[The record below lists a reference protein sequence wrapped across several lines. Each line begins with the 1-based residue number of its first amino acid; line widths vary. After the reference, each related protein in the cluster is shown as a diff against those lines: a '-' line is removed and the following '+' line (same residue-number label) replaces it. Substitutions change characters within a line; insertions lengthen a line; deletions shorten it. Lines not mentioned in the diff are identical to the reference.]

1 MPLRTRIVTL
11 LRSRG
16 AWLWVLPHAVLGS
29 FVVALFALLGV
40 LERHELDNQKLAL
53 ARDVQWAEQTIRTHL
68 ENNLHFLGQLAR
80 GMADGT
86 LEREGF
92 QIQATQYVANNPEF
106 THVVWVDE
114 DLVVRWT
121 APFETLTW
129 NAGERLSTLEQTI
142 AFQTAQRMGV
152 PSYGMPLGSAD
163 AGATIE
169 VHVPIFRARA
179 SKGAIIGVYGAA
191 DLLRSLAPDWFAS
204 KYRLVLETDERVFGA
219 TSSVEIPSDVTGIIP
234 LDPPGRGLRLRVAAF
249 APESNVTRDMLVFT
263 IAALVLVM
271 AMSLWMLAAH
281 VRRRLSAERDRDR
294 LFAEVRSE
302 SAFRKAMEESVITGL
317 RAVDLEGRITFVNPA
332 FCEMVGFSEE
342 ELLGRPPP
350 FPYWP
355 EEETPALLKL
365 TEGWLRGEAPRSGFE
380 VRLRRKSGER
390 FPARMYIS
398 PLVGDDGKQA
408 GWMGSMI
415 DITEQKRTE
424 ELGRQHLERVQQT
437 SRLITMGEMASSI
450 AHELNQPLAAIANYC
465 AGCVSRLSAED
476 SRREE
481 ILEAMKKASAQADR
495 AGKIIRRLRDFVNKR
510 EPNRA
515 PVGIAE
521 VVDDA
526 IGFAQLDARKAGV
539 DIRVDVPQ
547 DLPPVYVDRVMI
559 EQVVL
564 NLVKNGVEAMQPP
577 GPDREITVEARVDGE
592 HALEV
597 TVSDR
602 GRGFA
607 PEQADSLF
615 MPFYTTKPEG
625 MGMGLSICR
634 TIVEFHGGR
643 LWAQPNPAGGSVF
656 RFTLPL
662 GGRSEG
668 P

>member
-11 LRSRG
+11 LRSRS

-68 ENNLHFLGQLAR
+68 ESNVHFLGQLAR

-86 LEREGF
+86 LDREGF

-121 APFETLTW
+121 APFETVTW

-152 PSYGMPLGSAD
+152 PSYGMPLGSAEE
-163 AGATIE
+163 GATIE

-179 SKGAIIGVYGAA
+179 SKGAIIGVYGAG

-302 SAFRKAMEESVITGL
+302 SAFRRAMDESVITGL
-317 RAVDLEGRITFVNPA
+317 RAVDMEGRITYANPA
-332 FCEMVGFSEE
+332 FCEMVGWSAE
-342 ELLGRPPP
+342 ELKGRMPP

-355 EEETPALLKL
+355 EEEIATLSKV
-365 TEGWLRGEAPRSGFE
+365 TERWLRGEAPRDGFE
-380 VRLRRKSGER
+380 IRIRRKSGER
-390 FPARMYIS
+390 FHARMYIS
-398 PLVGDDGKQA
+398 PLVGGDGQQT

-424 ELGRQHLERVQQT
+424 ELGRQHQERVQQT
-437 SRLITMGEMASSI
+437 SRLIAMGEMASSI

-465 AGCVSRLSAED
+465 TGCVNRLSAEGFE
-476 SRREE
+476 REE
-481 ILEAMKKASAQADR
+481 LLSAMRKASTQAER

-510 EPNRA
+510 EPHRA
-515 PVGIAE
+515 PAPLDE

-539 DIRVDVPQ
+539 EIRVDVPP
-547 DLPPVYVDRVMI
+547 DLPPVFVDRVMI

-564 NLVKNGVEAMQPP
+564 NLVKNGVEAMSP
-577 GPDREITVEARVDGE
+577 GNDRRELTVVARVDGDRAVE
-592 HALEV
+592 LAV
-597 TVSDR
+597 ADR

-607 PEQADSLF
+607 VEDTEKLF
-615 MPFYTTKPEG
+615 TPFYTTKPEG

-634 TIVEFHGGR
+634 SIVEFHGGR
-643 LWAQPNPAGGSVF
+643 LWAQPNPGGGSVF
-656 RFTLPL
+656 RFTLPVR
-662 GGRSEG
+662 G
-668 P
+668 